1 MGRYFAYRLLSL
13 IPTVVGVTVV
23 VFVAVRFLPGD
34 VVQQMLGEYGA
45 ASRELRERLV
55 REYALDL
62 SLPQQYARWVVNA
75 LRGDL
80 GVSILSGRPVVE
92 DLKQRLPVTFQLGVM
107 ALLIAWALAL
117 PVGILSAL
125 YQDSPLDYALR
136 GLAIGLLA
144 LPTFWMALL
153 IISYGFIFF
162 GWTPPLRY
170 YSLSEDPIRNL
181 QILSIP
187 AFVLGTH
194 LSAIVMR
201 LLRSTML
208 EVLRQDYVRTAR
220 AKGLP
225 ELVVVLRHAL
235 PNAIIPV
242 VTVIALQ
249 VPLLVGGT
257 VIMERIFALPG
268 MGNYL
273 LSAVQ
278 QRDYPV
284 VQAITLLSAVTV
296 VASNFGVDLL
306 YGALDPRIRYS
317 ER

>member
-13 IPTVVGVTVV
+13 VPTVVGITVI
-23 VFVAVRFLPGD
+23 VFVAVKFLPGD

-45 ASRELRERLV
+45 ASRELREYFL

-62 SLPQQYARWVVNA
+62 SLPQQYARWMVKA
-75 LRGDL
+75 LQGDL

-92 DLKQRLPVTFQLGVM
+92 ELKQRLPVTFQLGVM
-107 ALLIAWALAL
+107 ALVIAWALAL

-125 YQDSPLDYALR
+125 YQDSLLDYILR

-170 YSLSEDPIRNL
+170 YPFQEDPIRNL
-181 QILSIP
+181 QILGIP

-208 EVLRQDYVRTAR
+208 EVLRQDYVRMAR

-225 ELVVVLRHAL
+225 EFLFVARHAL
-235 PNAIIPV
+235 PNALIPV
-242 VTVIALQ
+242 MTLVALQ
-249 VPLLVGGT
+249 VPLVVGGT

-278 QRDYPV
+278 QREYPI
-284 VQAITLLSAVTV
+284 VQAITLLSAFTV
-296 VASNFGVDLL
+296 VLSNFAVDIL
-306 YGALDPRIRYS
+306 YGAIDPRIRYS
-317 ER
+317 EQ